1 VLPLLGE
8 VLPKAVGVA
17 ISPVVVVLVILLLV
31 SAHGRATSPGF
42 LGGWMVGVAVLTT
55 AALTL
60 ASGVDGDS
68 DSSAQGGF
76 HLVQFALGL
85 VFVLLGVKTWRERPR
100 PGVPAEEPKLFATV
114 DSMSVVK
121 AAGLGFAFATFAA
134 PKNLALE
141 LGAGGTIA
149 QGGASIATELLV
161 VLIFTLIASIPVIAP
176 IVAVAVLGDRA
187 APALDAAKS
196 WLMAHN
202 TVIMLVVFTFLSA
215 HFLGIGLGGLA

>member
-1 VLPLLGE
+1 MLPLLGE

-31 SAHGRATSPGF
+31 SASGRTTGPGF
-42 LGGWMVGVAVLTT
+42 LVGWMVGVAALTT
-55 AALTL
+55 VALAL
-60 ASGVDGDS
+60 ATGVDVDS
-68 DSSAQGGF
+68 DSSAQDGF
-76 HLVQFALGL
+76 HLFQFTLGL
-85 VFVLLGVKTWRERPR
+85 VFVFLGVKTWRGRPR
-100 PGVPAEEPKLFATV
+100 PGVPSEDPKLFKAV

-134 PKNLALE
+134 PKKLALE

-149 QGGASIATELLV
+149 RGGASIATEMVV

-176 IVAVAVLGDRA
+176 LVAVAVLGERA
-187 APALDAAKS
+187 DSSLDATKS

-215 HFLGIGLGGLA
+215 HFLGIGLGGFA